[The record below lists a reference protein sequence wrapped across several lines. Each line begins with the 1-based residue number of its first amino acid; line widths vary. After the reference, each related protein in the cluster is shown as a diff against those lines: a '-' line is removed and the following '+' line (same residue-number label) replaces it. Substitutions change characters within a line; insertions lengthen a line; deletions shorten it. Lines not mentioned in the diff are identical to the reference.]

1 MTIKMNSLNNRRNG
15 FIYSLF
21 PILIILGMLF
31 LSYVITSENEFL
43 PGFIMSNNFLLTY
56 LGVFIGFCLTIVT
69 FDISIILGILEK
81 CSQQKSGDQMKRI
94 KGITRGIYKELKQNL
109 LALFVF
115 FVIIVFL
122 EFTTKF
128 NFPYIHQYVF
138 LSKERAYD
146 IVKMTIFFLT
156 LYILYDYI
164 ITTFKLAT
172 ISGIMNKKI
181 EDDGG
186 RANTKNDVGC

>member
-1 MTIKMNSLNNRRNG
+1 
-15 FIYSLF
+15 
-21 PILIILGMLF
+21 MLF